1 MEKYLKKKKNPQNL
15 RCHKNHLCCSAGRF
29 LMENCEEEIPNF
41 DLLNWWKNNSWK
53 YRIFSLVARDILA
66 IPLSTVASKS
76 ILT

>member
-1 MEKYLKKKKNPQNL
+1 MK
-15 RCHKNHLCCSAGRF
+15 
-29 LMENCEEEIPNF
+29 NCEEEIPNF

-53 YRIFSLVARDILA
+53 YRILSLMARDILA